1 MPHGPRRF
9 PKSSKDGSV
18 RHFRLVARSQ
28 YDPEG
33 DNPDSTPLVLEPFVP
48 TNLARKDI
56 DEADHLNIPESLQH
70 IDPEIFGLDTR
81 GGIPEERL
89 NGGLMIEE
97 GSDDEE
103 IDELAALDD
112 DCYFPKDGYNYN
124 QHLKTLS
131 SDKKKGGYGGVI
143 LDAPKKEKES
153 IQTNFDVQPV
163 CNEEESEVMKAL
175 EDADNPGYE
184 ELDDDLLEV
193 MLPSGAVD
201 LETALWGPT
210 AHEYDDLPDLA
221 EFKAMHAARLAA
233 MRGDADD
240 EGDYE
245 GCADVSNTEHFQ
257 QLLEDEYGDE
267 EIGAMEDDEIEGH
280 ITMENMEDILD
291 EFLEERD
298 AEKNELESMFE
309 PIKGKYDEVPRVIDE
324 TKAIIERHN
333 MDHSVIDEDA
343 ETTEGESEEDES
355 KNWDCETVLSTLSNL
370 SNRPGKIERIKKV
383 KKPTKE
389 LTSINEDG
397 KDDDEDED
405 DSDDVIELPD
415 VITERPKNESAED
428 KKARKASVKEMKRI
442 CREMKK
448 KSKETYKN
456 EAKKLSGAQ
465 VGTGDVRQKLR
476 CQKL

>member
-9 PKSSKDGSV
+9 PKTTKDGAV

-33 DNPDSTPLVLEPFVP
+33 DNPDCTPLVLEPFVP

-56 DEADHLNIPESLQH
+56 DEADHLDIPESLQH
-70 IDPEIFGLDTR
+70 IDPEIFGLNTR

-89 NGGLMIEE
+89 NGGLMIENQ
-97 GSDDEE
+97 SDDEDL
-103 IDELAALDD
+103 DELAALDD

-131 SDKKKGGYGGVI
+131 SDKKKGGFGGVI
-143 LDAPKKEKES
+143 LEVPKKEKETIRTDFS
-153 IQTNFDVQPV
+153 IQQVAT
-163 CNEEESEVMKAL
+163 EEESEVLKAL

-184 ELDDDLLEV
+184 ELDDELLDV
-193 MLPSGAVD
+193 MLPSGALD
-201 LETALWGPT
+201 LETTLWGPT
-210 AHEYDDLPDLA
+210 AHDYDDLPDLA

-233 MRGDADD
+233 MTGEDGD

-245 GCADVSNTEHFQ
+245 GCADVVDSAHFQ
-257 QLLEDEYGDE
+257 QLLEDEYGDD
-267 EIGAMEDDEIEGH
+267 EIGAMDDDDIEGH

-298 AEKNELESMFE
+298 AEKQQLESIFE
-309 PIKGKYDEVPRVIDE
+309 PIKGKYDEVPRVIEE

-333 MDHSVIDEDA
+333 MDHSVVDEDA

-370 SNRPGKIERIKKV
+370 SNRPGKIERIKIV
-383 KKPTKE
+383 KKPAKE
-389 LTSINEDG
+389 LTSIAEDS
-397 KDDDEDED
+397 KDDDEDD
-405 DSDDVIELPD
+405 DDDDDVIELPD
-415 VITERPKNESAED
+415 VITERPKNESPED
-428 KKARKASVKEMKRI
+428 KKTRKASVKEMKRI

-456 EAKKLSGAQ
+456 EAKKLAGSQ